1 MGALTQLY
9 AGTYPDFRKEDN
21 GTYFIPWARRG
32 RAAKGCQDVTLAI
45 KLWDYLE
52 KETQGKY

>member
-9 AGTYPDFRKEDN
+9 AGTCPFLTKEDN
-21 GTYFIPWARRG
+21 GSYFIPWARKG
-32 RAAKGCQDVTLAI
+32 KAKKGSQDVTLAL

-52 KETQGKY
+52 KEVKGKY